1 MCVGFVGFPAKLFL
15 IILCRMMQKK
25 RFSLE
30 VSEIIPIF
38 AAKDEPKS
46 SKRCQKYSD
55 SLDSRSSS
63 TAENMSP
70 CTYMFLIIQVSDVI
84 IPQIAQ
90 I

>member
-1 MCVGFVGFPAKLFL
+1 
-15 IILCRMMQKK
+15 MMQKK

-46 SKRCQKYSD
+46 SKHCQKY
-55 SLDSRSSS
+55 LDFLDIRSSS

-70 CTYMFLIIQVSDVI
+70 CTYMFLIIQVSEVI

>member
-1 MCVGFVGFPAKLFL
+1 
-15 IILCRMMQKK
+15 MMQKK

-46 SKRCQKYSD
+46 SKGCQKYSD